1 MVKSVFAKKNQ
12 LKWLNIN
19 RGREPARWCL
29 RGRLIDFS
37 SASGWARPCFLE
49 LRVGVG
55 TRGDLQLFRHERAGW
70 SYEPC
75 GHQKAWRVPE
85 VVTHRPNRPICMFP
99 SSSPPRPRKALEVC
113 NFMHVCLTKGLHSI
127 KRAKCL
133 KTSVTPVPRH
143 CFPGVQRSLAEVEPV
158 LFQVKAACAV
168 KGLD

>member
-1 MVKSVFAKKNQ
+1 MKGPDAEVTNPVVTRRHEESQ
-12 LKWLNIN
+12 KWL
-19 RGREPARWCL
+19 PTDL
-29 RGRLIDFS
+29 TDLS
-37 SASGWARPCFLE
+37 VCFLPPPH
-49 LRVGVG
+49 LAPG
-55 TRGDLQLFRHERAGW
+55 RHW
-70 SYEPC
+70 
-75 GHQKAWRVPE
+75 
-85 VVTHRPNRPICMFP
+85 M
-99 SSSPPRPRKALEVC
+99 C